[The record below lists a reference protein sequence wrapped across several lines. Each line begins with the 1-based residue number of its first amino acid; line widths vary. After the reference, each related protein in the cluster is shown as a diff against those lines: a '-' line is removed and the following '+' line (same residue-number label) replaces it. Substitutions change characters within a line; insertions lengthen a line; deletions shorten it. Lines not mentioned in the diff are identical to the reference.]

1 MGNLLTAEDMAIWL
15 KVKPETILKWAR
27 TGRIPFLRFSGKV
40 VRFDVVAVQQALA
53 DLAAKGGDNE

>member
-1 MGNLLTAEDMAIWL
+1 MAIWL